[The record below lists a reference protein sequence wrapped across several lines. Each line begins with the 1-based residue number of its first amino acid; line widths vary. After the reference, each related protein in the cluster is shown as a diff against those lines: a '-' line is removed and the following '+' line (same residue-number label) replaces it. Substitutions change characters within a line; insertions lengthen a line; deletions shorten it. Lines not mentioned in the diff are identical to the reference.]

1 MSCIQIFARNMS
13 SYSFKFPFKLKD
25 SVISIKNKSE
35 KKKTKLHN
43 IEQHNKLKC
52 ENIFESDNILDY
64 HNEITERGTFQL
76 YYKLENFKKKIK

>member
-1 MSCIQIFARNMS
+1 MSCIQIFARNMA
-13 SYSFKFPFKLKD
+13 SYSFKFPFKFIN
-25 SVISIKNKSE
+25 STFSIQNKSE
-35 KKKTKLHN
+35 KKTKLHN

-64 HNEITERGTFQL
+64 HNDMTERGTYQL